1 VPDLPNSFADI
12 LNFLDGM
19 KGWQPV
25 GLGLENTKQ
34 IELAATVVEETVGRI
49 RAYVEWR
56 SELPLPGDAAYLA
69 GEYLPVNAWPL
80 NQAALRWLLAAK
92 TPLSDHLPYRVQLL
106 DLGFTRKLA
115 VPGRG
120 NDHRWELAQEA
131 GLLLGGNLD
140 PVRLTHWLVNNPDG
154 GNETEQ
160 NDTLLLRL
168 EEAPDWEEASQ
179 GLMDWFYDRIS
190 AENNYYR

>member
-12 LNFLDGM
+12 LDFLDRM

-25 GLGLENTKQ
+25 GLGVENTEQ
-34 IELAATVVEETVGRI
+34 IELSATMVEQTVSRI

-56 SELPLPGDAAYLA
+56 STLPLPGDAAYLA

-80 NQAALRWLLAAK
+80 NQAALKWLRAAK
-92 TPLSDHLPYRVQLL
+92 TPLRDDLPYLVQLL
-106 DLGFTRKLA
+106 DLGFTRNLA

-120 NDHRWELAQEA
+120 NDLWSELEQEA
-131 GLLLGGNLD
+131 GLLLGWHLD
-140 PVRLTHWLVNNPDG
+140 PVRLTHWFVNNPDG
-154 GNETEQ
+154 GDETEQ
-160 NDTLLLRL
+160 DGALLLRL
-168 EEAPDWEEASQ
+168 EEAQDSDEAAQ
-179 GLMDWFYDRIS
+179 QLMEWFYDRIS

>member
-12 LNFLDGM
+12 LDFLDGL

-25 GLGLENTKQ
+25 GLGLENTEQ
-34 IELAATVVEETVGRI
+34 IELAATVVEETVSRM

-56 SELPLPGDAAYLA
+56 SELPLPGDAAYLG

-80 NQAALRWLLAAK
+80 NQAALKWLRAAK
-92 TPLSDHLPYRVQLL
+92 TPLSDELPYIVQLL
-106 DLGFTRKLA
+106 DLGFTRNLA

-120 NDHRWELAQEA
+120 NDRRWELEQEA
-131 GLLLGGNLD
+131 GLLLDRNLD
-140 PVRLTHWLVNNPDG
+140 PVRLTHWFVNNPDG

-160 NDTLLLRL
+160 NDALLITL
-168 EEAPDWEEASQ
+168 EEAQDW
-179 GLMDWFYDRIS
+179 
-190 AENNYYR
+190 